1 MSIFARCHL
10 SFAVLVV
17 CCGTGPLRAQEW
29 EVGRFRTNNFWN
41 VNLSL
46 DGQRTNDPVELR
58 WFGNDPYSEATGRGD
73 VSYLA
78 FINFYTDSSGLR
90 NPHRS
95 VVFGGGN
102 NLGYNPPIVPGRT
115 NPMLFRNFVPRETRP
130 ADVTRMAIDFALI
143 DSIPNSVSYPR
154 NWPARD
160 TFAFELKDGA
170 EGTSLAKFSF
180 RPEVLVQNGTTNR
193 MLGFYWARNGEEQ
206 VPGASGLLAAWLVG
220 YHALYR
226 FEVMLSGRNM
236 DVFLSSLG
244 GPGPGGQ
251 VVSTTKLIAQGLL
264 SGTNTAGNFRTVVLA
279 WELSNTNSPPVP
291 GYNYM
296 LVQDVSV
303 TSGVNT
309 WLMRGR
315 LPLGTPLTG
324 DHNGDGRTLLQEYAL
339 GAALPGAA
347 VSSPLALLT
356 TEQGTTRFAVA
367 AAVRTNDWRLS
378 VSGQMVGALTDLA
391 GTSSTLPFEQIDRTN
406 ASVPADSVQR
416 EFSAPVTGQRSGFFR
431 LLYDL
436 AP

>member
-17 CCGTGPLRAQEW
+17 FCGTEPLRAQEW

-41 VNLSL
+41 VNKSL
-46 DGQRTNDPVELR
+46 VGQRTNDPDALR
-58 WFGNDPYSEATGRGD
+58 WRGNDQDYEATGRGD
-73 VSYLA
+73 VSYLT
-78 FINFYTDSSGLR
+78 FIRYYTDSSTLR

-95 VVFGGGN
+95 LVLGGGD
-102 NLGYNPPIVPGRT
+102 NLENNPPIVPGRT
-115 NPMLFRNFVPRETRP
+115 NPMIFRNFVPRETRP
-130 ADVTRMAIDFALI
+130 GDVTRMAIDFAVI
-143 DSIPNSVSYPR
+143 DSWTNSGFWLDS
-154 NWPARD
+154 WPDRD

-180 RPEVLVQNGTTNR
+180 RPEVLVRNGTTNR
-193 MLGFYWARNGEEQ
+193 TLGFYWARNGEEQ
-206 VPGASGLLAAWLVG
+206 VPGASGLTAPWAAF
-220 YHALYR
+220 YHAHYR
-226 FEVMLSGRNM
+226 FEVMLSGRSM
-236 DVFLSSLG
+236 DVFISALS

-264 SGTNTAGNFRTVVLA
+264 SSTNTAGNFRTVVLA

-291 GYNYM
+291 GYNY
-296 LVQDVSV
+296 LAVQDVSV

-315 LPLGTPLTG
+315 LPLSTPLTG

-347 VSSPLALLT
+347 VSSPQALLT

-378 VSGQMVGALTDLA
+378 VSGQMVGTLTDLA
-391 GTSSTLPFEQIDRTN
+391 GTSSTLPVEQIDRTI
-406 ASVPADSVQR
+406 APVPADSVQR

>member
-1 MSIFARCHL
+1 MPIFARCHL

-17 CCGTGPLRAQEW
+17 FCGTGPLLAQEW

-41 VNLSL
+41 INLSL

-58 WFGNDPYSEATGRGD
+58 WFGNDPYSEATD
-73 VSYLA
+73 VSYLT
-78 FINFYTDSSGLR
+78 FIKYYTDSTTNPTLR

-95 VVFGGGN
+95 LVLGGGA
-102 NLGYNPPIVPGRT
+102 NLGLSLPIVPGRT

-130 ADVTRMAIDFALI
+130 GDVTRMAIDFAVI
-143 DSIPNSVSYPR
+143 DSWTNSGF
-154 NWPARD
+154 WPDSWPDRD

-206 VPGASGLLAAWLVG
+206 VPGASGLTAPWALG

-226 FEVMLSGRNM
+226 FEVMLSGRSM

-264 SGTNTAGNFRTVVLA
+264 SSTNTAGNFRTVVLA

-296 LVQDVSV
+296 AVQDVSV

-315 LPLGTPLTG
+315 LPLSTPLTG

-347 VSSPLALLT
+347 VSSPQALLT

-378 VSGQMVGALTDLA
+378 VSGQMVGTLTDLA
-391 GTSSTLPFEQIDRTN
+391 GTSSTLPVEQIDRTI
-406 ASVPADSVQR
+406 APVPADSVQR